1 LNGSDMSVETEFWQ
15 NCARLIEVYPDRPE
29 KYTGESEPVT
39 IERQLKL
46 QAAAI
51 AKALCNSE
59 HWRGSASV
67 GKGNW
72 TNLPWVAFFDER
84 ESTSAQN
91 GVYPV
96 IHMSC
101 DEPVGMRLG
110 LGVAAT
116 EFQDNPEAKAKQV
129 HEELSDQELAQLREA
144 HFIDVVQGDQQRV
157 PMGAGKLA
165 IGYARGMIFE
175 RFVPL
180 DELRTAASQLSDAL
194 RTLLNVYKTW
204 ADRKHGSR
212 DPRPHF
218 LEVMRAYANQHVV
231 FLSPNRQ
238 VRYLISDVDDEGC
251 VVQRLDAQESERVTT
266 SAYQAKCKWL
276 GEQGGRANRA
286 DLDNTVAKH
295 ICYLQGPD
303 LGLSSDRKEAVLLD
317 DVTAAIDQF
326 ISLLENLAS
335 PQLYKPVILA
345 LVIEAIGTG
354 DLREN
359 WIEFDWLV
367 PRFIERMKQHGKEVT
382 EQQAAEGFGRL
393 AGDLFWL
400 LAHRDPQTT
409 LSADKPTANQIR
421 DRISHAVIKQPYWH
435 ALQLP
440 KQRSRVLAALARKW
454 WPEMNIEGRSARVTG
469 LAEATQQLIANIAR
483 AGYIFQ
489 PWQIAAYVT
498 ALRTKPFVIL
508 AGVSGTGKSK
518 LPMQVAELTG
528 GSRPRRVAVRPDWT
542 DSSDVMGYVDL
553 QGRFRPGVVL
563 QELRVASTK
572 KDDYHVCL
580 VDEMNLARVEHYFAE
595 FLSAIEDRRAAAGGG
610 YDSSPIL
617 TQTLSDDPEEW
628 QYQCIP
634 ANVAIVGTVNMDEST
649 HGFSRK
655 VLDRAFTL
663 ELSEVDL
670 RWVSSEDDRSEEEKS
685 PSKWPLSYWHCRAS
699 RIRELD
705 GSDPAAQRDVQTAID
720 TLEHINRVLRYSQL
734 QVGYRTR
741 DEVALFLIN
750 ARDVTSSFVTRDNEP
765 VDPLDLVVMM
775 KILPRIVGGSN
786 SIRRTLLGLLGFA
799 KDGTPLKADDDPAE
813 IIRVWESDGRPAAY
827 TGARFPR
834 TAGRLCL
841 MWERLEVEGY
851 TSFWL

>member
-1 LNGSDMSVETEFWQ
+1 MTVDTEFWQ

-39 IERQLKL
+39 IERQLKS
-46 QAAAI
+46 QAAGI
-51 AKALCNSE
+51 AKALCSGE

-84 ESTSAQN
+84 ESTSAQK

-96 IHMSC
+96 IHLSC

-116 EFQDNPEAKAKQV
+116 EFKDNPEGKAKEV
-129 HEELSDQELAQLREA
+129 HDELSDQDRAQLSDA
-144 HFIDVVQGDQQRV
+144 HFIDVVEGDQQRV
-157 PMGAGKLA
+157 QLGTGKLA

-175 RFVPL
+175 RYVPL
-180 DELRTAASQLSDAL
+180 DELRTGANQLSDSL
-194 RTLLNVYKTW
+194 RTMLNVYKAW
-204 ADRKHGSR
+204 VDRKHGAR
-212 DPRPHF
+212 PPRPHF
-218 LEVMRAYANQHVV
+218 LEVMRGYADQKVI

-238 VRYLISDVDDEGC
+238 VRYLISDVDDQGC
-251 VVQRLDAQESERVTT
+251 VVQRLDAQESERVTA
-266 SAYQAKCKWL
+266 SAYQAKCQWL
-276 GEQGGRANRA
+276 GDQGGRANRA

-317 DVTAAIDQF
+317 DDTAAIDQF

-345 LVIEAIGTG
+345 LVIEAIGAG
-354 DLREN
+354 ELPEN
-359 WIEFDWLV
+359 QIEFDWVV
-367 PRFIERMKQHGKEVT
+367 PRFLERMKRHGREVT

-409 LSADKPTANQIR
+409 LSADKPTASQIR
-421 DRISHAVIKQPYWH
+421 DRITHAVIKQPYWH
-435 ALQLP
+435 ALQLS
-440 KQRSRVLAALARKW
+440 KQRTRVLDALAQKW
-454 WPEMNIEGRSARVTG
+454 WPEMNTEGPNAPAAG
-469 LAEATQQLIANIAR
+469 LAEATQQLIANITR

-518 LPMQVAELTG
+518 LPMLVAELTG

-553 QGRFRPGVVL
+553 QDRFRPGVVL
-563 QELRVASTK
+563 QELRVASTNK
-572 KDDYHVCL
+572 EEYHVCL

-595 FLSAIEDRRAAAGGG
+595 FLSAIEDRRAAEEGG
-610 YDSSPIL
+610 YGSSPVL
-617 TQTLSDDPEEW
+617 TQTLPNDPEGW
-628 QYQCIP
+628 QSQCIP
-634 ANVAIVGTVNMDEST
+634 ANVSIVGTVNMDETT

-670 RWVSSEDDRSEEEKS
+670 RWVSDGEDRPEEET
-685 PSKWPLSYWHCRAS
+685 PLSKWPLSYWYCRAA
-699 RIRELD
+699 RIEELD
-705 GSDPAAQRDVQTAID
+705 GGNSAMQRDVQTAID
-720 TLEHINRVLRYSQL
+720 TLEQINRVLLYSQL

-750 ARDVTSSFVTRDNEP
+750 SRDVTSSFVTRDGET

-799 KDGTPLKADDDPAE
+799 KDGMPLKADDDPAE
-813 IIRVWESDGRPAAY
+813 ILRVWESDGRPAAY
-827 TGARFPR
+827 NGARFPR